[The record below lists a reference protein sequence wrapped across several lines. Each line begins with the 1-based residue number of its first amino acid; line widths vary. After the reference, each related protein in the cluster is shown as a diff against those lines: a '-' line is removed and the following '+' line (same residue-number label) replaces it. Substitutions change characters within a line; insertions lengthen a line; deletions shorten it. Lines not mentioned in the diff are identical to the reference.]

1 MLSTKAG
8 TLDYADTAALDEF
21 HDELSAMMTNLRL
34 HVAHEEATIH
44 PMLAGCIPGGAERLE
59 EEHRT
64 GKHLVENLSAHLEG
78 IQAKSPESTKRGAL
92 GLEFYLALNRFIAF
106 YLDHINEEEEH
117 AQAALWRYY
126 TNDELGDAWATIQTS
141 QSPEE
146 SIDNFEMI
154 LPALNIDDSPLCLL
168 LLATRRLRCSRRSA
182 RLQSASSVLRC
193 GQLSNRELGRV
204 SAIQSGLEVA

>member
-1 MLSTKAG
+1 MAEQFAVYTHPHKGQRRRLSMLSTKAG

-78 IQAKSPESTKRGAL
+78 I
-92 GLEFYLALNRFIAF
+92 
-106 YLDHINEEEEH
+106 
-117 AQAALWRYY
+117 
-126 TNDELGDAWATIQTS
+126 
-141 QSPEE
+141 
-146 SIDNFEMI
+146 
-154 LPALNIDDSPLCLL
+154 
-168 LLATRRLRCSRRSA
+168 
-182 RLQSASSVLRC
+182 
-193 GQLSNRELGRV
+193 
-204 SAIQSGLEVA
+204 